1 MADTL
6 CLSCAKCYGDCPWSE
21 RDPETKRIKFQPVP
35 GWTAEATW
43 KRGCGA
49 SYHVLACPLYVSDG
63 KDYAAGRG
71 QKPGPLAAAP
81 HTAAPA
87 ASASAHTP
95 TAANFFRPPLFNVI
109 TNMPHVSFQ
118 TRFVSVL
125 FHLDEAWTSFIPCQR
140 LFSLL

>member
-49 SYHVLACPLYVSDG
+49 SYYVLACPLYVSDG

-71 QKPGPLAAAP
+71 QKPKYDVRAVAACLRAGM
-81 HTAAPA
+81 TDREIMRRTRIQSDSTLREYKRRARA
-87 ASASAHTP
+87 
-95 TAANFFRPPLFNVI
+95 LDQ
-109 TNMPHVSFQ
+109 Q
-118 TRFVSVL
+118 TGG
-125 FHLDEAWTSFIPCQR
+125 
-140 LFSLL
+140 